1 MKLKES
7 KLVAWI
13 AMLLVVVLIVLAMLM
28 QGPWWSMIAIFF
40 CFIGVF
46 SHLASLYLK
55 RMSPPAANKLETCA
69 FISMLLAVV
78 GFIAEYIVYQFIL

>member
-13 AMLLVVVLIVLAMLM
+13 AMILVVVLTVLSVLLKT
-28 QGPWWSMIAIFF
+28 PWWGMIAIFF

-46 SHLASLYLK
+46 SHLASLYIK
-55 RMSPPAANKLETCA
+55 KMSPPAARTLELCA
-69 FISMLLAVV
+69 FVFMLLAVI
-78 GFIAEYIVYQFIL
+78 GFIAEYIAYQFFM